1 MYWNIYIGPLEFL
14 KMFMKQQKK
23 LKTLFQLS
31 FFTLLMTASSVVVMS
46 GQQQQSFSQLSEQ
59 DTNSAT
65 QSPDFLTYDNATY
78 GITIQYP
85 SNWIVDITDFPG
97 DPLTQIVGFFS
108 PFESRVD
115 TYEERLWIAQE
126 QQSFSEDFDL
136 AQYAEQIVSNY
147 NSTLNDFS
155 LDEIDTE
162 TARLGNNDNPA
173 YRLVYTERLQ
183 PENIDLKTL
192 EIGTVIEDKVYVV
205 MYHAE
210 TAKYDQY
217 LPIIEEMINS
227 VELNDSGVVSD
238 APAETD
244 LDGDTDGDIA
254 AQEVVEDDDGGG
266 NITITPENQTGG
278 GFSTDQQ
285 GENIG
290 TAQLAPNID
299 FLRYETSFQEETL
312 SIDYPSDWEVVEYQL
327 DPNVNYHDIAAFVS
341 PVLSITDPYQ
351 DFVLLSV
358 EEFGNETMSLDQY
371 LQYTVAVYNG
381 SEALPSSQ
389 VISYS
394 DDVFLTSK
402 NYPAYQVEYTY
413 RSDQDN
419 RQLRAIEVGT
429 VIENKAYFVSYY
441 ASDDRGFSQFLP
453 IAQQMI
459 ESFEL
464 NEAKRTRGVAGTMPN
479 PGSQYLELSYDEW
492 RSDNINVLL
501 LVNPDTEEQ
510 SSRYV
515 DEVENAIN
523 SWSQILKQ
531 YSGNPNAWNFNVSTS
546 IGYLSSIEIGPGR
559 QADLVIELAGDP
571 EGVIGCEGF
580 IGVAPPH
587 PYELTIP
594 VTVHVLTSCLDT
606 QTGELFEYPE
616 AVVYSTALHE
626 FAHALGLG
634 HAFNINN
641 DLMCSAEADIN
652 GNFVPTCEFFETDVE
667 EISEAD
673 VAALVYKYGIDGFEP
688 PNTELRGPR
697 PFYEVGVSNE
707 PPAIIGEGQNL
718 TEPSVP
724 QVEEWLLY
732 ENATYNVQMQYHSSW
747 TQAHTDAVPDRFIQV
762 SDFFSPT
769 EADGSSASFR
779 ISIDDSPQSSNIED
793 YLEESI
799 SIFVASASYQ
809 DFNVVESATNA
820 TLAGMPA
827 YTIVATYTDPT
838 LGPRMTL
845 ETGTIFEDEVYY
857 LSYFADPQDYERY
870 LPIIQ
875 EMIDSFEIEG
885 SGTNDDDD
893 DDDDNDDNGDED

>member
-1 MYWNIYIGPLEFL
+1 
-14 KMFMKQQKK
+14 MKQQKK

-327 DPNVNYHDIAAFVS
+327 DPNANYHDIAAFVS

>member
-1 MYWNIYIGPLEFL
+1 MSTIQ
-14 KMFMKQQKK
+14 QQK
-23 LKTLFQLS
+23 LKKLFQLS

-85 SNWIVDITDFPG
+85 SNWIVDTTDFPG

-162 TARLGNNDNPA
+162 TARLGNNDSPA
-173 YRLVYTERLQ
+173 YRIVYTERLQ

-227 VELNDSGVVSD
+227 VELNDSAVVSD
-238 APAETD
+238 APAVTD

-299 FLRYETSFQEETL
+299 FLRYETSFEEETL
-312 SIDYPSDWEVVEYQL
+312 SIDYPSDWEVQEYQL
-327 DPNVNYHDIAAFVS
+327 DPNANYHDIAAFVS

-394 DDVFLTSK
+394 DDVSLTSK

-546 IGYLSSIEIGPGR
+546 IGYLSSVEIGPGR

-606 QTGELFEYPE
+606 QTGELIEYPE

-732 ENATYNVQMQYHSSW
+732 ENATYNVQMQYPSSW
-747 TQAHTDAVPDRFIQV
+747 TQAHTDAIPDRFIQV

-799 SIFVASASYQ
+799 SIFGASASYQ

-857 LSYFADPQDYERY
+857 LSYFADSQDYERY

-893 DDDDNDDNGDED
+893 DDDDNDDNDDED

>member
-1 MYWNIYIGPLEFL
+1 VLLP
-14 KMFMKQQKK
+14 KQQKQ
-23 LKTLFQLS
+23 LKAMLQLS
-31 FFTLLMTASSVVVMS
+31 FFTLLIIAPSVAMS
-46 GQQQQSFSQLSEQ
+46 GEQHAFSQLSEQ
-59 DTNSAT
+59 DNNSAT
-65 QSPDFLTYDNATY
+65 SPADFLTYSNATY
-78 GITIQYP
+78 GVTIQYP
-85 SNWIVDITDFPG
+85 SNWTVDNTEFPG
-97 DPLTQIVGFFS
+97 DPLTQIVGFFA

-115 TYEERLWIAQE
+115 TYAERLWIAQE

-147 NSTLNDFS
+147 NSTLTDFN

-162 TARLGNNDNPA
+162 TARLGNNDSPA
-173 YRLVYTERLQ
+173 YRIVYTERLQ
-183 PENIDLKTL
+183 PDNIDLKTL
-192 EIGTVIEDKVYVV
+192 EIGTVIEDKVYIIT
-205 MYHAE
+205 YHAE
-210 TAKYDQY
+210 TARYDQY

-227 VELNDSGVVSD
+227 IELSDSAAVVSD
-238 APAETD
+238 APTETD
-244 LDGDTDGDIA
+244 LDGGTDSNVTTQEQDQEGDTT
-254 AQEVVEDDDGGG
+254 V
-266 NITITPENQTGG
+266 TPENQTEGG
-278 GFSTDQQ
+278 GFSTNQQ
-285 GENIG
+285 ETMG
-290 TAQLAPNID
+290 TAQLPPNID
-299 FLRYETSFQEETL
+299 FLRYETSFQDETL
-312 SIDYPSDWEVVEYQL
+312 SIDYPSDWELVEHPL
-327 DPNVNYHDIAAFVS
+327 DPNANYHDIAAFVS
-341 PVLSITDPYQ
+341 PLLSITDPYQ
-351 DFVLLSV
+351 DFVQLSV

-402 NYPAYQVEYTY
+402 KYPAYQVEFTY
-413 RSDQDN
+413 LSDQDN
-419 RQLRAIEVGT
+419 RQVRAIEVGT

-453 IAQQMI
+453 VAQQMI

-464 NEAKRTRGVAGTMPN
+464 NEAKRTRGVAGTMPS

-515 DEVENAIN
+515 EPVENAIN
-523 SWSQILKQ
+523 SWSQVLKQ

-546 IGYLSSIEIGPGR
+546 VGYLSSVEVGPGG
-559 QADLVIELAGDP
+559 QADLVLELAGDP

-594 VTVHVLTSCLDT
+594 VTVHVLTSCLDS
-606 QTGELFEYPE
+606 QTGELIEYPE
-616 AVVYSTALHE
+616 EVVYSTALHE

-652 GNFVPTCEFFETDVE
+652 GNLVPTCEFFETDVE

-707 PPAIIGEGQNL
+707 PPAIIGEEQNLTEPSVPQNL

-724 QVEEWLLY
+724 QVEEWLPY
-732 ENATYNVQMQYHSSW
+732 ENTIYNVQMEYPSSW
-747 TQAHTDAVPDRFIQV
+747 TQSSTDPTPDRFIQV

-769 EADGSSASFR
+769 EADGSSVSFR
-779 ISIDDSPQSSNIED
+779 LSIDDSPQSSNIED

-809 DFNVVESATNA
+809 DFNVVESTTNA
-820 TLAGMPA
+820 TLAGMSA
-827 YTIVATYTDPT
+827 YTIEATYTDPA

-845 ETGTIFEDEVYY
+845 EIGTIFEDEVYY

-875 EMIDSFEIEG
+875 EMINSFEIEG
-885 SGTNDDDD
+885 SGNNEDD
-893 DDDDNDDNGDED
+893 DDDDNDDED

>member
-1 MYWNIYIGPLEFL
+1 ML
-14 KMFMKQQKK
+14 
-23 LKTLFQLS
+23 QLS
-31 FFTLLMTASSVVVMS
+31 FFTLLIIAPSVAMS
-46 GQQQQSFSQLSEQ
+46 GEQHAFSQLSEQ
-59 DTNSAT
+59 DNNSAT
-65 QSPDFLTYDNATY
+65 SPAGFLTYSNATY
-78 GITIQYP
+78 GVTIQYP
-85 SNWIVDITDFPG
+85 SNWTVDNTEFPG

-115 TYEERLWIAQE
+115 TYAERLWIAQE
-126 QQSFSEDFDL
+126 QQSFSGDFDL

-147 NSTLNDFS
+147 NSTLTDFN

-162 TARLGNNDNPA
+162 TARLGNNDSPA
-173 YRLVYTERLQ
+173 YRIVYTERLQ
-183 PENIDLKTL
+183 PDNIDLKTL
-192 EIGTVIEDKVYVV
+192 EIGTVIEDKVYIIT
-205 MYHAE
+205 YHAE
-210 TAKYDQY
+210 TARYDQY

-227 VELNDSGVVSD
+227 IELSDSAVAVSG
-238 APAETD
+238 APTETD
-244 LDGDTDGDIA
+244 LDGGTDSNVTTQEQDQEGDTT
-254 AQEVVEDDDGGG
+254 V
-266 NITITPENQTGG
+266 TPENQTEGG
-278 GFSTDQQ
+278 GFSTNQQ
-285 GENIG
+285 ETMG
-290 TAQLAPNID
+290 TAQLPPNID
-299 FLRYETSFQEETL
+299 FLRYETSFQDETL
-312 SIDYPSDWEVVEYQL
+312 SIDYPSDWELVEHPL
-327 DPNVNYHDIAAFVS
+327 DPNANYHDIAAFVS
-341 PVLSITDPYQ
+341 PLLSITDPYQ
-351 DFVLLSV
+351 DFVQLSV

-402 NYPAYQVEYTY
+402 KYPAYLVEFTY
-413 RSDQDN
+413 LSDQDN
-419 RQLRAIEVGT
+419 RQVRAIEVGT

-453 IAQQMI
+453 VAQQMI

-464 NEAKRTRGVAGTMPN
+464 NEAKRTRGVAGTMPS

-510 SSRYV
+510 TSRYV
-515 DEVENAIN
+515 EEVENAIN
-523 SWSQILKQ
+523 SWSQVLKQ

-546 IGYLSSIEIGPGR
+546 VGYLSSVEVGPGR
-559 QADLVIELAGDP
+559 QPDLVIELAGDP
-571 EGVIGCEGF
+571 EGAIGCEEGF
-580 IGVAPPH
+580 VGVAPPH

-594 VTVHVLTSCLDT
+594 VTVHVLTSCLDS
-606 QTGELFEYPE
+606 QTGELIEYPE
-616 AVVYSTALHE
+616 EVVYSTALHE

-634 HAFNINN
+634 HAFNMND
-641 DLMCSAEADIN
+641 DLMCSAEVDTN
-652 GNFVPTCEFFETDVE
+652 GNLVPTCETFQTDVE

-697 PFYEVGVSNE
+697 PFYEVGISNE
-707 PPAIIGEGQNL
+707 APAITGEVQNF
-718 TEPSVP
+718 TEPSESQV
-724 QVEEWLLY
+724 VEEWLLY
-732 ENATYNVQMQYHSSW
+732 ENATYDVQMQYPSSW
-747 TQAHTDAVPDRFIQV
+747 TQASTDPTPDRFIQV

-769 EADGSSASFR
+769 EADGSSVSFR

-809 DFNVVESATNA
+809 DFSVVESTTNA

-845 ETGTIFEDEVYY
+845 EIGTIFEDEVYY
-857 LSYFADPQDYERY
+857 LSYYADPQDYERY

-885 SGTNDDDD
+885 SGNNEDDDD
-893 DDDDNDDNGDED
+893 DGED

>member
-1 MYWNIYIGPLEFL
+1 VLL
-14 KMFMKQQKK
+14 KQQNK
-23 LKTLFQLS
+23 LKTMFQLS
-31 FFTLLMTASSVVVMS
+31 FLTLLMVVSSVAIVAE
-46 GQQQQSFSQLSEQ
+46 QQHAFSQLSEQ
-59 DTNSAT
+59 DNNSAT
-65 QSPDFLTYDNATY
+65 QSPGFLTYANATY

-85 SNWIVDITDFPG
+85 SNWMVDNTEFPG
-97 DPLTQIVGFFS
+97 DPLIQIVGFFS

-115 TYEERLWIAQE
+115 TYAERLWIAQE

-136 AQYAEQIVSNY
+136 TQYAEQIVSNY
-147 NSTLNDFS
+147 NSTLTDFR
-155 LDEIDTE
+155 LNEIDTE
-162 TARLGNNDNPA
+162 TARLGNNDSPA
-173 YRLVYTERLQ
+173 YRIVYTERLQ
-183 PENIDLKTL
+183 PDNIDLKTL
-192 EIGTVIEDKVYVV
+192 EIGTVLEDRVYIIT
-205 MYHAE
+205 YHAE
-210 TAKYDQY
+210 AARYDQY

-227 VELNDSGVVSD
+227 IQLSDSAVVVSD
-238 APAETD
+238 APTETD
-244 LDGDTDGDIA
+244 LGGGTGSNVTS
-254 AQEVVEDDDGGG
+254 QEEDQDGGG
-266 NITITPENQTGG
+266 GGTTVTPENQTGG
-278 GFSTDQQ
+278 GGFSTNQQ

-299 FLRYETSFQEETL
+299 FLRYETSFQDETL
-312 SIDYPSDWEVVEYQL
+312 SIDYPSDWELVEYQL
-327 DPNVNYHDIAAFVS
+327 DPNANYHDIAAFVS
-341 PVLSITDPYQ
+341 PILSITDPYQ

-371 LQYTVAVYNG
+371 LRYTVAVYNG

-394 DDVFLTSK
+394 DDVFLTSR
-402 NYPAYQVEYTY
+402 NYPAYLVEYTY
-413 RSDQDN
+413 WSDQDN
-419 RQLRAIEVGT
+419 RQLRVIEVGT
-429 VIENKAYFVSYY
+429 VIENKAYFISYH
-441 ASDDRGFSQFLP
+441 ASDDRGFSRFLP

-492 RSDNINVLL
+492 RSNNINVLL
-501 LVNPDTEEQ
+501 LVNPDTEQQ
-510 SSRYV
+510 SLRYV

-523 SWSQILKQ
+523 SWSQVLKQ
-531 YSGNPNAWNFNVSTS
+531 YSGNPNAWNFNVSTAV
-546 IGYLSSIEIGPGR
+546 GYLSSVEVGPGR

-594 VTVHVLTSCLDT
+594 VTVHVLTSCLNN
-606 QTGELFEYPE
+606 QTGELIEYPE
-616 AVVYSTALHE
+616 DVVYSTALHE

-652 GNFVPTCEFFETDVE
+652 GNLVPTCEFFETDVE

-673 VAALVYKYGIDGFEP
+673 IAALVYKYGINGFEP

-697 PFYEVGVSNE
+697 PFYEVGVSGE
-707 PPAIIGEGQNL
+707 PPAINGEGQNL
-718 TEPSVP
+718 TDTEPSAPQNLTDTEPSAP
-724 QVEEWLLY
+724 QVDEWLLY
-732 ENATYNVQMQYHSSW
+732 ENPTYDVQMPYPSSW
-747 TQAHTDAVPDRFIQV
+747 TQASTDATPDRFIQV

-769 EADGSSASFR
+769 EADGSSSASFR

-809 DFNVVESATNA
+809 DFNVVESTTNA
-820 TLAGMPA
+820 TLAGIPA

-845 ETGTIFEDEVYY
+845 EIGTIFEDEVYY

-885 SGTNDDDD
+885 SGSNEDDDD
-893 DDDDNDDNGDED
+893 DDDD

>member
-1 MYWNIYIGPLEFL
+1 VLL
-14 KMFMKQQKK
+14 KQQKK
-23 LKTLFQLS
+23 LKTILQLS
-31 FFTLLMTASSVVVMS
+31 FFTLLMVVSLVVIPG
-46 GQQQQSFSQLSEQ
+46 GQQQALSQLPEQ
-59 DTNSAT
+59 GNDSAT
-65 QSPDFLTYDNATY
+65 QSADFLTYDNATY
-78 GITIQYP
+78 GITIEYP
-85 SNWIVDITDFPG
+85 SNWMVDTTDYPG
-97 DPLTQIVGFFS
+97 DPLTYIVGLFS
-108 PFESRVD
+108 PFESRID
-115 TYEERLWIAQE
+115 SYAERLWIAQE

-147 NSTLNDFS
+147 NSTLTNFS

-162 TARLGNNDNPA
+162 TARLGNNNSPA
-173 YRLVYTERLQ
+173 YRIVYTERLQ

-192 EIGTVIEDKVYVV
+192 EIGTVIEDKLYVV

-210 TAKYDQY
+210 TAKYNQY

-227 VELNDSGVVSD
+227 VELNDSAVVVSD
-238 APAETD
+238 ASPVTD
-244 LDGDTDGDIA
+244 LGGDTDGDIA

-266 NITITPENQTGG
+266 GNTTITSENQTGG
-278 GFSTDQQ
+278 LSASQQ

-327 DPNVNYHDIAAFVS
+327 DPNANYHDIAAFVS

-381 SEALPSSQ
+381 SETLPSSQ

-402 NYPAYQVEYTY
+402 NYPAYQVEFTSL
-413 RSDQDN
+413 SDQDN

-492 RSDNINVLL
+492 RSDNINVML

-523 SWSQILKQ
+523 SWSQTLKQ

-546 IGYLSSIEIGPGR
+546 VGYLSSVEIGPGR

-587 PYELTIP
+587 PYELTIA
-594 VTVHVLTSCLDT
+594 VTVHVLTSCLDS
-606 QTGELFEYPE
+606 QTGELIEYPE

-652 GNFVPTCEFFETDVE
+652 GNLVPTCEFFETDVE

-673 VAALVYKYGIDGFEP
+673 VAALVYKYGVDGFEP

-707 PPAIIGEGQNL
+707 PPPTIIGEGQQNL
-718 TEPSVP
+718 TEPPEPP
-724 QVEEWLLY
+724 QVEEWLQY
-732 ENATYNVQMQYHSSW
+732 ENATYNVQMQYPSGW
-747 TQAHTDAVPDRFIQV
+747 TQASTDATPDRFIQV

-769 EADGSSASFR
+769 EADGTSSASFR
-779 ISIDDSPQSSNIED
+779 ISIDDSPQSSNVED

-809 DFNVVESATNA
+809 DFNVVESTTNA

-875 EMIDSFEIEG
+875 QMIDSFEIEG
-885 SGTNDDDD
+885 SGNNEDD
-893 DDDDNDDNGDED
+893 DDDDNDDNDDDDED

>member
-1 MYWNIYIGPLEFL
+1 MVASLVVTSGG
-14 KMFMKQQKK
+14 K
-23 LKTLFQLS
+23 LQE
-31 FFTLLMTASSVVVMS
+31 A
-46 GQQQQSFSQLSEQ
+46 FSQSSEQ
-59 DTNSAT
+59 DDNSAT
-65 QSPDFLTYDNATY
+65 QSTDFLTYDNATY
-78 GITIQYP
+78 GVTIQYP
-85 SNWIVDITDFPG
+85 SNWLVDNTDFPG

-108 PFESRVD
+108 PLESRVD

-136 AQYAEQIVSNY
+136 EQYAEQIVSNY
-147 NSTLNDFS
+147 NSTLIDFS

-162 TARLGNNDNPA
+162 TATLGNNDSPA
-173 YRLVYTERLQ
+173 YRIVYSERLQ
-183 PENIDLKTL
+183 PEDIDLKTL
-192 EIGTVIEDKVYVV
+192 EIGTVIGDKVYVV

-210 TAKYDQY
+210 TERYEQY

-227 VELNDSGVVSD
+227 IELSDSEVVDSD
-238 APAETD
+238 DASTEAD
-244 LDGDTDGDIA
+244 LDGGTDRGIA
-254 AQEVVEDDDGGG
+254 TQDQEEEAEEQDDG
-266 NITITPENQTGG
+266 TTTVTTENQTED
-278 GFSTDQQ
+278 FSANQQ
-285 GENIG
+285 ENIG
-290 TAQLAPNID
+290 TTRPAPNID
-299 FLRYETSFQEETL
+299 FLRYETSFEDETL
-312 SIDYPSDWEVVEYQL
+312 SIDYPSDWEVVESQL
-327 DPNVNYHDIAAFVS
+327 DPNVNFHDIAIFVS
-341 PVLSITDPYQ
+341 PLLSITDPYQ
-351 DFVLLSV
+351 DFVKLSV
-358 EEFGNETMSLDQY
+358 EEFGNETMTLDQY
-371 LQYTVAVYNG
+371 LAYTVAVYNG
-381 SEALPSSQ
+381 SEALPTSQ

-402 NYPAYQVEYTY
+402 NYPAYQVEFTY
-413 RSDQDN
+413 RSEQDN
-419 RQLRAIEVGT
+419 RQIRAIEVGT

-464 NEAKRTRGVAGTMPN
+464 NEAKRTRGVAGTMPS

-492 RSDNINVLL
+492 RSDNINVML
-501 LVNPDTEEQ
+501 LVNPDTQEQ

-515 DEVENAIN
+515 EVVENAIN
-523 SWSQILKQ
+523 SWSQALKQ
-531 YSGNPNAWNFNVSTS
+531 YSGNLNAWNFNISTS
-546 IGYLSSIEIGPGR
+546 VGYLSSVEIGPG
-559 QADLVIELAGDP
+559 QEADLVIELAGDP

-594 VTVHVLTSCLDT
+594 VTVHVLTSCLNT
-606 QTGELFEYPE
+606 QTGELIEYPE
-616 AVVYSTALHE
+616 EVVYSTAMHE
-626 FAHALGLG
+626 FAHSLGLG

-652 GNFVPTCEFFETDVE
+652 GNLVPTCEFFEADVI

-673 VAALVYKYGIDGFEP
+673 VAALVYKYGVDGFEP

-697 PFYEVGVSNE
+697 PFYEVGISNE
-707 PPAIIGEGQNL
+707 APAITGEGQNL
-718 TEPSVP
+718 TETEPSVPQNLTETEPSVPQNLTETEPSVP

-732 ENATYNVQMQYHSSW
+732 ENATYDVQMQYPSSW
-747 TQAHTDAVPDRFIQV
+747 TQASTDAIPDRFIQV

-769 EADGSSASFR
+769 EADGSSSASFR

-799 SIFVASASYQ
+799 SIFVASASYR
-809 DFNVVESATNA
+809 DFNVVESTTNA

-827 YTIVATYTDPT
+827 YTIEATYTDPV

-845 ETGTIFEDEVYY
+845 EIGTIFEDEVYY

-885 SGTNDDDD
+885 SGNNDDDVDDDD
-893 DDDDNDDNGDED
+893 DDEED